1 MSKVKVG
8 DVVRN
13 NYVSDDNYLRF
24 GVVCSAGKRGYTAL
38 FANNGVI
45 HVLQED
51 YYSFHSRDGIVG
63 REVVGHTDI
72 AGILE
77 GLLEPFFESEK
88 GGE

>member
-1 MSKVKVG
+1 MSNVKVG

-24 GVVCSAGKRGYTAL
+24 GVVCSAGKRGYFAL
-38 FANNGVI
+38 HADNGVI
-45 HVLQED
+45 HVLKED
-51 YYSFHSRDGIVG
+51 YYSFGSKDGLG
-63 REVVGHTDI
+63 SEVVGHIDI

-88 GGE
+88 GGEE